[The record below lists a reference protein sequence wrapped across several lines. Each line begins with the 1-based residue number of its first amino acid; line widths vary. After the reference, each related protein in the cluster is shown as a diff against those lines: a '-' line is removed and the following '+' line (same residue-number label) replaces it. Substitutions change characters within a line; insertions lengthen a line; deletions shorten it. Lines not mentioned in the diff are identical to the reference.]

1 LNFTWLQG
9 KVQAGPDELVGKTGN
24 ETGVFKLKSMSGTR
38 RKFSSALKAKGAIEA
53 INEQHTISELAKEFE
68 VHLNQVS
75 QWKREFLER
84 SVQVFEGDRKQ
95 AAEIGRIEQEQK
107 VEHERIGNL
116 TIKSEFFKELGLLP

>member
-1 LNFTWLQG
+1 
-9 KVQAGPDELVGKTGN
+9 
-24 ETGVFKLKSMSGTR
+24 MSGTR